1 MSIEELMQ
9 GSIDIHIH
17 HAPEPFPFWKRR
29 LDAVETA
36 LAAQEYGM
44 RAIVLKNT
52 WYPTAPIAQ
61 VAQQQAPGVLVFGS
75 LCLDLEAGGL
85 NPFAV
90 EASARLGAKVIWMPV
105 VSSVNARH
113 LIRDMTGIPLEG
125 EGISLLEPSGDLA
138 PQVIEILEIIR
149 DFDLVLATGH
159 ISPPEVLRLVDE
171 ALKVGVSK
179 IVATHPLSKL
189 GMESRLTLEQQQQL
203 AEKGVLIEH
212 TCFSIMPTGGK
223 LGINE
228 VVGAIRRVGA
238 RRCIIST
245 DFGQAHHPP
254 APEGIR
260 MFIAALLQ
268 HNFSNDEIEAM
279 VKINPGRLLGLA

>member
-1 MSIEELMQ
+1 MQ

-17 HAPEPFPFWKRR
+17 HDPEPFPFWKRR
-29 LDAVETA
+29 LDAVGTA
-36 LAAQEYGM
+36 LVAQEYGM
-44 RAIVLKNT
+44 KAIVLKNT
-52 WYPTAPIAQ
+52 WFPTAPIAQ
-61 VAQQQAPGVLVFGS
+61 IAQQRVPGVLVFGS
-75 LCLDLEAGGL
+75 LCLDLEIGGL

-105 VSSVNARH
+105 ISSVNARQ
-113 LIRDMTGIPLEG
+113 LIRDLTGIPLKG
-125 EGISLLEPSGDLA
+125 KGISLLEPGGDLV
-138 PQVIEILEIIR
+138 PQVTEILEIIR

-159 ISPPEVLRLVDE
+159 ISPPEILRLADE

-203 AEKGVLIEH
+203 AEKGIFIEH

-223 LGINE
+223 LDINE
-228 VVGAIRRVGA
+228 VVEAIRRVGT
-238 RRCIIST
+238 RHCIIST

-254 APEGIR
+254 APEGMR
-260 MFIAALLQ
+260 MFIAALLR
-268 HNFSNDEIEAM
+268 HGLSEDEIETIAK
-279 VKINPGRLLGLA
+279 VNPGNLLGLA